1 LGSNVGDRLA
11 NLKKAVELLDS
22 SDGISVEDA
31 SSVYDTDPI
40 GPEQANFLNAVVRV
54 ESSLSAQ
61 DLLARLKEIEAEIG
75 RRERGR
81 WGPRE
86 IDLDV
91 LLFGDEVIED
101 LDLVVPH
108 TEIANRAFV
117 LVPLLDIDPAIEV
130 PGLGPV
136 ADLATAAGT
145 NGVRLTAHSLR

>member
-1 LGSNVGDRLA
+1 MGSNVGDRLA

-22 SDGISVEDA
+22 SAELSVEDA

-40 GPEQANFLNAVVRV
+40 GPDQPNFLNAVVRV
-54 ESSLSAQ
+54 ETSMSAL
-61 DLLARLKEIEAEIG
+61 DLFERLKKIETEIG

-86 IDLDV
+86 IDLDL
-91 LLFGDEVIED
+91 LLFGDEVIES

-117 LVPLLDIDPAIEV
+117 LVPLLDLDPTIEV
-130 PGLGPV
+130 PGLGSV
-136 ADLATAAGT
+136 ADLAAGKGT
-145 NGVRLTAHSLR
+145 DGVRLTAHSLR

>member
-1 LGSNVGDRLA
+1 M
-11 NLKKAVELLDS
+11 
-22 SDGISVEDA
+22 

-40 GPEQANFLNAVVRV
+40 GPEQENFLNAVVRV
-54 ESSLSAQ
+54 EASMSAQ
-61 DLLARLKEIEAEIG
+61 DLLARLQEIEIEIG

-91 LLFGDEVIED
+91 LLFGDEVIET

-117 LVPLLDIDPAIEV
+117 LVPLLDLDPTIAI
-130 PGLGPV
+130 PGYGS
-136 ADLATAAGT
+136 AGEIAAAVET
-145 NGVRLTAHSLR
+145 QGVRLTAHALR